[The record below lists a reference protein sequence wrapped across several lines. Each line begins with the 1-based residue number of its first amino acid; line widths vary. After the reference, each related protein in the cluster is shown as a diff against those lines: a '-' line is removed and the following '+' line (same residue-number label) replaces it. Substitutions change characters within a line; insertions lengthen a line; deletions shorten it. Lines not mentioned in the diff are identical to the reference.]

1 MTKLLK
7 LKIVTGFTEDQKYTI
22 DAEEAHKAY
31 FLFLNPD
38 ARGIFGNG
46 LAIIGRHI
54 QAIQPDYHATLGYN
68 KTHKL
73 DSDDWNEI
81 NGSGVEE
88 RMQETIE
95 RAKTI
100 ASTIS
105 SNPGLLSLK
114 MSEIELSGKSG
125 QLPGE
130 IKGMINGIAKR
141 I

>member
-1 MTKLLK
+1 MTKPLK

-22 DAEEAHKAY
+22 DADEAHKAY

-38 ARGIFGNG
+38 ARGIFANG

-81 NGSGVEE
+81 NGSGVEK

-95 RAKTI
+95 RAKSI
-100 ASTIS
+100 AGAIS
-105 SNPGLLSLK
+105 GNPGLLSLK
-114 MSEIELSGKSG
+114 MSEIELFGKPE
-125 QLPGE
+125 QLPGQ
-130 IKGMINGIAKR
+130 IKAMTEGIAKR